1 MNANAKHEHDDD
13 APTTSTPREPN
24 ATRKARRATR
34 SADPTP
40 ATPAPASPATTSD
53 RAGRARR
60 PVEAVAA
67 DAGATLDGM
76 GDVRSAGA
84 QPGNAA
90 GGDAD
95 TLAAVHALPASV
107 RKPARVPGA
116 PRHLATRQARR
127 LWRSTVE
134 GFTLEPHHLAL
145 LEEACVCV
153 DRLVAARREIDAR
166 GLIVDDRYGAPKA
179 NPAVAI
185 ERDARIALARLLRE
199 LQLGDDADLDSSIR
213 PPRAR

>member
-13 APTTSTPREPN
+13 APTTRTAHDAS
-24 ATRKARRATR
+24 AT
-34 SADPTP
+34 PTP

-53 RAGRARR
+53 EAGRARR
-60 PVEAVAA
+60 PVQAVAA
-67 DAGATLDGM
+67 RSRATLDGM
-76 GDVRSAGA
+76 GDVAGAGA
-84 QPGNAA
+84 QPGDRA

-127 LWRSTVE
+127 LWRSTAE
-134 GFTLEPHHLAL
+134 GYTLEPHHLTL

-153 DRLVAARREIDAR
+153 DRLVAARGEIAAR
-166 GLIVDDRYGAPKA
+166 GLLVLDRYRVPKQ

-213 PPRAR
+213 PPRMR

>member
-1 MNANAKHEHDDD
+1 MNATAKHEHDDD
-13 APTTSTPREPN
+13 ATPTNGKPN
-24 ATRKARRATR
+24 ATHRATTNA
-34 SADPTP
+34 STHPYDPRE
-40 ATPAPASPATTSD
+40 ASPATTTD
-53 RAGRARR
+53 LAGRARR

-67 DAGATLDGM
+67 GPVATLDGM
-76 GDVRSAGA
+76 GDVAGAGA
-84 QPGNAA
+84 QPGDVA
-90 GGDAD
+90 GGNAD

-107 RKPARVPGA
+107 RRPARVPGA

-153 DRLVAARREIDAR
+153 DRLVAARREIATR
-166 GLIVDDRYGAPKA
+166 GLIVSDRYGAPKA